1 MCTLGSVLFGCLLLS
16 WPLSSQAQCQS
27 DPYSNCKFNASEKVY
42 PEKFLI
48 YGAYEGQLFT
58 VGNVVMLVAKFP
70 DSVCNLPDP
79 ADISPHCKP
88 YVSVSVRTREGSCL
102 TVQSAPVSKLERNFG
117 FSFADDPDL
126 ETNTGE
132 YKHWAFP
139 LYVVTGMSTS
149 RLLLTELTIPPECN
163 TARTNF
169 ENTNLIQGIHLT
181 PAIRIDSQIAAIVS
195 IHTGKSAGRYTV
207 GTIINIVVEF
217 DKDVELSGLPGQY
230 SETYINSNGPKKIP
244 YGVPYLEMNSNALVP
259 LRGYDSVRSKRKIAF
274 LYEVGPGEETP
285 PSEQLDVL
293 PGTAIQLNGGAILA
307 EGTGLDVNMSTMPVP
322 GGEGELLSTE

>member
-1 MCTLGSVLFGCLLLS
+1 MCTLRLAMLGCLLMS
-16 WPLSSQAQCQS
+16 WPLSNRAQCQS
-27 DPYSNCKFNASEKVY
+27 DPYSACKFNASEKLY

-48 YGAYEGQLFT
+48 YGAYEGQLYT

-70 DSVCNLPDP
+70 DSVCSLPDP
-79 ADISPHCKP
+79 ADISPDCKP
-88 YVSVSVRTREGSCL
+88 FLSVSVRTPEGNCHD
-102 TVQSAPVSKLERNFG
+102 VPSAPVSKLERNFG

-139 LYVVTGMSTS
+139 LYVVAGMSTS
-149 RLLLTELTIPPECN
+149 RLVLTGLTIPPECN
-163 TARTNF
+163 SPRANF
-169 ENTNLIQGIHLT
+169 ENNNLLRGVPLT
-181 PAIRIDSQIAAIVS
+181 PAIKIDSQIAAIVS

-230 SETYINSNGPKKIP
+230 SETYINSNGPKNIP

-285 PSEQLDVL
+285 PAEQLDVL

-307 EGTGLDVNMSTMPVP
+307 EGTGLDVNMSTMPIP
-322 GGEGELLSTE
+322 GGEGEQL